1 MKLDTNVALQG
12 FTQIVRNII
21 MACYTA
27 HLASGQTLLC
37 RAIKTETIKKYLK
50 AATDLSLPFQM
61 MNPTLNLLGNQSKYI
76 GDILHEASRWESMPN
91 RREPLTK
98 DMVVYILDKGS
109 AMDSADNLYTVMG
122 DWLTLGL
129 QTGARRQE
137 WAQDRTTLQRS
148 NHVDLNVD
156 GSPTAFIESDF
167 EFRGFNGLRL
177 STDSLPSLDL
187 IATVRI
193 TWRYQKN
200 MDNGQVITYAKD
212 SSFPKLCAV
221 NAAHRIISRAHRLG
235 VAKSNPIAVFP
246 TTRKSK
252 RQCMLTYID
261 DVHIKSLLQEAATSL
276 YKITSKEDLARFT
289 SHSVRV
295 GACVLLHVNGVSTD
309 TIKFRLRWRSD
320 AFKAYLRNVDA
331 LAEQHRNVLRNV

>member
-1 MKLDTNVALQG
+1 
-12 FTQIVRNII
+12 
-21 MACYTA
+21 
-27 HLASGQTLLC
+27 
-37 RAIKTETIKKYLK
+37 
-50 AATDLSLPFQM
+50 
-61 MNPTLNLLGNQSKYI
+61 
-76 GDILHEASRWESMPN
+76 MPN

-98 DMVVYILDKGS
+98 DMIVYILDKGS
-109 AMDSADNLYTVMG
+109 AMDSTDNLYTVMG

-129 QTGARRQE
+129 QTGSRRQE
-137 WAQDRTTLQRS
+137 WAQDRTALQRS

-156 GSPTAFIESDF
+156 GSPTTFIESDF
-167 EFRGFNGLRL
+167 EFRGSNGLRL

-187 IATVRI
+187 ISTVRI

-200 MDNGQVITYAKD
+200 IDNGQVITYAKD

-221 NAAHRIISRAHRLG
+221 NAANRIISRAQCLG

-261 DVHIKSLLQEAATSL
+261 DVHIKSLLHEAATSL

-289 SHSVRV
+289 SHSV
-295 GACVLLHVNGVSTD
+295 
-309 TIKFRLRWRSD
+309 
-320 AFKAYLRNVDA
+320 
-331 LAEQHRNVLRNV
+331 

>member
-1 MKLDTNVALQG
+1 MEQIPVESRTALDSLLRVIGGTRTRFMSTKDTGTLRSRQSHFLKFLTDMKLDANVALQG
-12 FTQIVRNII
+12 FTQLVRNII

-27 HLASGQTLLC
+27 HLASGQTLLY

-61 MNPTLNLLGNQSKYI
+61 MNPALNLLGNQSKYI

-109 AMDSADNLYTVMG
+109 AMESADNLYTVMG

-137 WAQDRTTLQRS
+137 WAQDRTSLERR

-193 TWRYQKN
+193 TWRYRTWT
-200 MDNGQVITYAKD
+200 MVR
-212 SSFPKLCAV
+212 SSRMPKTPPSQNFVPL
-221 NAAHRIISRAHRLG
+221 
-235 VAKSNPIAVFP
+235 
-246 TTRKSK
+246 TR
-252 RQCMLTYID
+252 
-261 DVHIKSLLQEAATSL
+261 HIKL
-276 YKITSKEDLARFT
+276 YLVHTA
-289 SHSVRV
+289 SV
-295 GACVLLHVNGVSTD
+295 
-309 TIKFRLRWRSD
+309 
-320 AFKAYLRNVDA
+320 
-331 LAEQHRNVLRNV
+331 